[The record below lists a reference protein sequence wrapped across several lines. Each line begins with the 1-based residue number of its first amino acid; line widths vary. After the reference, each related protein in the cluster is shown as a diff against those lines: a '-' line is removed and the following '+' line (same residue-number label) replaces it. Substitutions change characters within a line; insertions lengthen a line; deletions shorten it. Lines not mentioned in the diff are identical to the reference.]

1 MMAKIIQDIESIQKI
16 KVLIVN
22 RTCTITLSVDKS
34 LFFSLAY
41 QKSINLTNISIA
53 SHQRK
58 QQYSYCDNR
67 ILLTDTPLLPT

>member
-1 MMAKIIQDIESIQKI
+1 MAKIIQDIESIQKI

-41 QKSINLTNISIA
+41 QKSINLTNISTA

-58 QQYSYCDNR
+58 QQYSYCDNW

>member
-34 LFFSLAY
+34 LFSLWHTKRALIS
-41 QKSINLTNISIA
+41 QIFPLPAIRGNNSILTVTIEF
-53 SHQRK
+53 
-58 QQYSYCDNR
+58 C
-67 ILLTDTPLLPT
+67 